1 MKRHIQALLS
11 FFTGIFIVSCSWAQS
26 TVGLKTA
33 EEMINKGD
41 YMQALIKLDSIIS
54 KIPDNSEAHALL
66 GKAKASLGDCNG
78 AIESWDTYASLDQ
91 NNSWKV
97 NALKADCYVHQGHHE
112 EAIDALSKYL
122 VHDPYHGHSYM
133 IRGQEYYL
141 TSKYALA
148 IQDYSMIINRKL
160 EGHNAFEVYYKR
172 GLAYSEFGMYKDALE
187 DFNKVIELYPQFNY
201 GYFYRGSSYW
211 QLGKYEQAIVDFTKA
226 IELDAKDLHSYYNRG
241 LCYKD
246 EKEFNMAI
254 TDFSKVIQLDPNFD
268 EAYNQIAMCLYY
280 KGDWA
285 AAERSFNE
293 YITKFSNYSHAYFN
307 RGMFYAERK
316 NNSKAIA
323 DFDYCLQL
331 NPKDADAYFHKS
343 LIFIEQNKIEPACS
357 ALQKAEELGNKEAA
371 RMSKRYC
378 NTAKKP

>member
-1 MKRHIQALLS
+1 MKRSIPRILPFLAGVLIISSSL
-11 FFTGIFIVSCSWAQS
+11 AQS
-26 TVGLKTA
+26 TIGLKTA
-33 EEMINKGD
+33 EELINKGD
-41 YMQALIKLDSIIS
+41 YMQALIQLDSIIA
-54 KIPDNSEAHALL
+54 KIPDNSEAYALL
-66 GKAKASLGDCNG
+66 GKAKASLGDCSG
-78 AIESWDTYASLDQ
+78 AIESWDTYANLDQ

-97 NALKADCYVHQGHHE
+97 NSLKADCYVNQGHHE

-148 IQDYSMIINRKL
+148 VQDYSMIINRKL
-160 EGHNAFEVYYKR
+160 EGHASFEVYYKR

-187 DFNKVIELYPQFNY
+187 DFNKVVELYPKFNY

-211 QLGKYEQAIVDFTKA
+211 HLRKYEQAIADFTKA

-268 EAYNQIAMCLYY
+268 EAYNQIAMSLYY

-307 RGMFYAERK
+307 RGMFYTERK
-316 NNSKAIA
+316 NNTKALA

-331 NPKDADAYFHKS
+331 NPKDGDAYFHKS
-343 LIFIEQNKIEPACS
+343 LIFMEQNKKDQACQ
-357 ALQKAEELGNKEAA
+357 ALQKAEDLGNKEAA

-378 NTAKKP
+378 DTAKKP